1 MLAKIEINDEYL
13 NKIMSGQS
21 DILKLKYEKE
31 YDDYIEVVFID
42 QAGVYYGGKVVK
54 NDKGHFN
61 IIGDTEFKRVY
72 PVIDIK
78 TKQILRIEDK
88 EE

>member
-1 MLAKIEINDEYL
+1 MLAKIEINDDYL

-21 DILKLKYEKE
+21 DILKLRYHKE
-31 YDDYIEVVFID
+31 HDDYTEVVFSD
-42 QAGVYYGGKVVK
+42 QAGIYYGGKIVKKDDKFHVVGD
-54 NDKGHFN
+54 NQFN
-61 IIGDTEFKRVY
+61 RVY
-72 PVIDIK
+72 PIIDIK